1 MQPTVTVQEMDG
13 EYYIQ
18 SEEMETSLRDVRL
31 YIRYCK
37 MRVKNIP
44 FSHDLFT
51 YNRKNVCESMW
62 LFDCYL
68 CFTSTGISISA
79 NEMVITI
86 GRSEI
91 S

>member
-37 MRVKNIP
+37 M
-44 FSHDLFT
+44 SEEYLF
-51 YNRKNVCESMW
+51 
-62 LFDCYL
+62 F
-68 CFTSTGISISA
+68 
-79 NEMVITI
+79 
-86 GRSEI
+86 
-91 S
+91 